1 MAGEKNVV
9 RVGSA
14 GIVENKEG
22 KILMGLRGAYP
33 SGIWVL
39 PGGGVDF
46 GETARDAFVREIKEE
61 AGLDVKDTKFVMAH
75 ELIKKDKGIHR
86 VIFFHKAKLR
96 GGKLKPSGDV
106 SELRWMT
113 IEEIK
118 SLRNLG
124 DIVTPVLKAAGY
136 EGE

>member
-1 MAGEKNVV
+1 MAGEKDVV

-14 GIVENKEG
+14 GIVENGEG

-46 GETARDAFVREIKEE
+46 GETAKDAFVREIREE
-61 AGLDVKDTKFVMAH
+61 TGLEVNDPEFVTAH

-86 VIFFHKAKLR
+86 VIFFHKAKL
-96 GGKLKPSGDV
+96 GSGEPKPSGDV
-106 SELRWMT
+106 SELKWMT

-118 SLRNLG
+118 SLKNLG
-124 DIVTPVLKAAGY
+124 DIVTPVLKEAGY
-136 EGE
+136 EVE